1 MTIRSN
7 RVQSFRPKSLN
18 FLTLKQLY
26 NLEIVRLGEK
36 VFEMV
41 WLRGNI
47 KNDEIVMYKKKQI
60 KVVLLGG
67 KPFKIVWLGGKTEIN
82 GLARRKKQ
90 MKMVWLAEK

>member
-1 MTIRSN
+1 
-7 RVQSFRPKSLN
+7 
-18 FLTLKQLY
+18 
-26 NLEIVRLGEK
+26 
-36 VFEMV
+36 MV

-67 KPFKIVWLGGKTEIN
+67 KTEIN

-90 MKMVWLAEK
+90 MKIVWLAEKIEKSYLARRKIR

>member
-7 RVQSFRPKSLN
+7 RVQSFRSKSLN
-18 FLTLKQLY
+18 FLTFKKLY

-67 KPFKIVWLGGKTEIN
+67 KTEIN